1 MLVGVT
7 MCVQACS
14 QGSTSCYHKMGSRP
28 VMPCFVE
35 KETGARKAEE
45 WQKFEPG
52 TPPLETAV
60 SSTLFEVLVIFSSW
74 RHTTKLPL

>member
-1 MLVGVT
+1 
-7 MCVQACS
+7 
-14 QGSTSCYHKMGSRP
+14 MGSRP